1 MKKILITGG
10 YLMFENQPLKYEL
23 LHKDKNSNA
32 RRGRIY
38 TPRGIIETPVFM
50 PVGTNGTVKA
60 LKNSDLKDIEAEIIL
75 GNAFHLFLRPGL
87 EVLKNTG
94 GLHNFMNWDRPILTD
109 SGGFQ
114 VFSLRDR
121 KISDEGVLFRS
132 PLDGSKIMMTPEL
145 SMEIQMTIGSNI
157 AMAFD
162 ECVEAGAE
170 RKYVEESV
178 DRTFEWAKRSFAAH
192 TKKDQALFG
201 IVQGG
206 FHEDLRD
213 KSLKQITSIDFDGF
227 ALGGLSVGEHYSE
240 TERILKHSGPKLPE
254 DKPRYIM
261 GIGTPLII
269 LMSVENG
276 MDMFD
281 CVLPTRM
288 GRHGTAMT
296 WEGKVN
302 LKAGKW
308 QLSTEPID
316 NKCDC
321 YACQNHTR
329 GYIHHLIRKDEILGK
344 MLLSIHNLRFLINF
358 VKEVRKAIEEDRFME
373 FKEEFLSN
381 PNNVY

>member
-1 MKKILITGG
+1 
-10 YLMFENQPLKYEL
+10 MFDSKPIKYEL
-23 LHKDKNSNA
+23 LHKDKHSNA

-38 TPRGIIETPVFM
+38 TQNGIIETPVFM

-87 EVLKNTG
+87 EVLKNAG
-94 GLHNFMNWDRPILTD
+94 GLHKFMNWDRPILTD

-114 VFSLRDR
+114 VFSLKDR
-121 KISDEGVLFRS
+121 KISDDGVLFRS
-132 PLDGSKIMMTPEL
+132 PLDGSKIMMTPEK

-170 RKYVEESV
+170 KKYVEESV
-178 DRTFEWAKRSFAAH
+178 ERTYAWAKRSFEAH
-192 TKKDQALFG
+192 TKEDQALFG

-213 KSLKQITSIDFDGF
+213 RSLEQITSIDFDGF

-296 WEGKVN
+296 WDGKVN

-308 QLSTEPID
+308 KYSTEPID

-344 MLLSIHNLRFLINF
+344 ILLSIHNLRFLINF
-358 VKEVRKAIEEDRFME
+358 VKKVRKAIEEDRFME

-381 PNNVY
+381 PNNIY

>member
-1 MKKILITGG
+1 M
-10 YLMFENQPLKYEL
+10 PLKYEL

-38 TPRGIIETPVFM
+38 TQNGIIETPVFM

-60 LKNSDLKDIEAEIIL
+60 LKNTDLKDIEAEIIL

-87 EVLKNTG
+87 EVLKNVG
-94 GLHNFMNWDRPILTD
+94 GLHNFMNWERPILTD

-178 DRTFEWAKRSFAAH
+178 DRTFEWAKRSFKSHA
-192 TKKDQALFG
+192 KKDQALFG

-206 FHEDLRD
+206 FFEDLRD
-213 KSLKQITSIDFDGF
+213 RSLKQITSIDFDGF
-227 ALGGLSVGEHYSE
+227 ALGGLSVGEHYAE

-254 DKPRYIM
+254 NKPRYIM

-308 QLSTEPID
+308 KYSTDPID

-344 MLLSIHNLRFLINF
+344 ILLSIHNLRFLINF
-358 VKEVRKAIEEDRFME
+358 VKEVRKAIEDDRFIQ

-381 PNNVY
+381 PNNIY